1 MRLIS
6 VLMIA
11 FVLFACEKDKF
22 TTKPQ
27 LRFKSVNTTEVSGD
41 GILQLKFD
49 LTDKEGDFTDSLW
62 FSKSIRAANG
72 CTLGTFI
79 DSTSLR
85 IPEGF
90 LKTKGIEGEIVITL
104 DRRLRGSNQCQ
115 LPGGDLRP
123 DTSIFKLWT
132 VDKAGNQSDT
142 AFTPEII
149 ILP

>member
-11 FVLFACEKDKF
+11 LVFVACEKDKF

-27 LRFKSVNTTEVSGD
+27 MRFKSVNATEISNNDV
-41 GILQLKFD
+41 IVLTFD

-62 FSKSIRAANG
+62 FSKTIKGCSNG
-72 CTLGTFI
+72 NFI
-79 DSTSLR
+79 DSTKLR
-85 IPEGF
+85 IPEEF
-90 LKTKGIEGEIVITL
+90 LKTKGMEGEIVITL
-104 DRRLRGSNQCQ
+104 TRPLRGANVCFV
-115 LPGGDLRP
+115 PGGGPRP

-149 ILP
+149 ILN